1 MCPKIYYVHPTLAT
15 IYFYYTE
22 IPNKIQGLIQD
33 SPQEGDADPP
43 RGRPHMTLP
52 IFSKYCMKLRKFLGR
67 RGWFQSC
74 PLRSAAKIKNW
85 EKVIFYAAYTAY
97 CTTVGSMII
106 SLSMNITMNRL
117 GGASVIAI
125 FTTRR
130 SHGYVNT
137 TTWLGISQFFLFLVP
152 NFNILTT
159 ENRSRCNRDLN

>member
-1 MCPKIYYVHPTLAT
+1 MQTHTHYL
-15 IYFYYTE
+15 
-22 IPNKIQGLIQD
+22 G
-33 SPQEGDADPP
+33 
-43 RGRPHMTLP
+43 LP
-52 IFSKYCMKLRKFLGR
+52 ITKVTQLASYRETDLTTAGR
-67 RGWFQSC
+67 GLSSRN
-74 PLRSAAKIKNW
+74 RSAHEPAKK
-85 EKVIFYAAYTAY
+85 
-97 CTTVGSMII
+97 GSMII

-152 NFNILTT
+152 NFNILTM

>member
-1 MCPKIYYVHPTLAT
+1 MHK
-15 IYFYYTE
+15 
-22 IPNKIQGLIQD
+22 
-33 SPQEGDADPP
+33 
-43 RGRPHMTLP
+43 
-52 IFSKYCMKLRKFLGR
+52 
-67 RGWFQSC
+67 
-74 PLRSAAKIKNW
+74 
-85 EKVIFYAAYTAY
+85 
-97 CTTVGSMII
+97 MII

-137 TTWLGISQFFLFLVP
+137 TTWLGISQFFLFLAP

>member
-1 MCPKIYYVHPTLAT
+1 MENLYANAVLI
-15 IYFYYTE
+15 FERYTE
-22 IPNKIQGLIQD
+22 
-33 SPQEGDADPP
+33 
-43 RGRPHMTLP
+43 HFTL
-52 IFSKYCMKLRKFLGR
+52 
-67 RGWFQSC
+67 
-74 PLRSAAKIKNW
+74 W
-85 EKVIFYAAYTAY
+85 EDMHS
-97 CTTVGSMII
+97 VGSMII

>member
-1 MCPKIYYVHPTLAT
+1 MSFVVTLSHLSGSFDFSLFLVKLMGSSSANLSELPENSSKVS
-15 IYFYYTE
+15 E
-22 IPNKIQGLIQD
+22 IRL
-33 SPQEGDADPP
+33 
-43 RGRPHMTLP
+43 
-52 IFSKYCMKLRKFLGR
+52 MKRY
-67 RGWFQSC
+67 
-74 PLRSAAKIKNW
+74 IKQ
-85 EKVIFYAAYTAY
+85 T
-97 CTTVGSMII
+97 GSMII
-106 SLSMNITMNRL
+106 SLLMNITMNQL

>member
-1 MCPKIYYVHPTLAT
+1 MLSEVRLKKKNRTIKRGPKKLNFGASKPGVGGAGPLGPPSGSASVFSMNYILTKFVLNGIGMKKKKSGKLLA
-15 IYFYYTE
+15 F
-22 IPNKIQGLIQD
+22 G
-33 SPQEGDADPP
+33 AA
-43 RGRPHMTLP
+43 
-52 IFSKYCMKLRKFLGR
+52 IFN
-67 RGWFQSC
+67 
-74 PLRSAAKIKNW
+74 I
-85 EKVIFYAAYTAY
+85 
-97 CTTVGSMII
+97 GSMII

-137 TTWLGISQFFLFLVP
+137 TTWLGISQFFLFLAP

>member
-1 MCPKIYYVHPTLAT
+1 M
-15 IYFYYTE
+15 
-22 IPNKIQGLIQD
+22 N
-33 SPQEGDADPP
+33 
-43 RGRPHMTLP
+43 
-52 IFSKYCMKLRKFLGR
+52 
-67 RGWFQSC
+67 
-74 PLRSAAKIKNW
+74 
-85 EKVIFYAAYTAY
+85 
-97 CTTVGSMII
+97 TVPGQLHKAGSMII

-130 SHGYVNT
+130 SHGYINT